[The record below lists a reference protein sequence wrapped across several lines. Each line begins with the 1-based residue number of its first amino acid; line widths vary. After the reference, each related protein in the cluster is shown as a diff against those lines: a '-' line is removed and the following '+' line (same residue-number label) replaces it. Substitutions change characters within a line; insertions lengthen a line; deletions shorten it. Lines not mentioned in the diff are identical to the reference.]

1 MKLKGKKILI
11 VGASRGIGEAIAK
24 SLLLENAEVIALSRG
39 DLNYSCEHIK
49 LDIIK
54 NKSIHT
60 LREHIKNKH
69 HFIDGIVFA
78 AAKSLPPNS
87 IEEKDLFKL
96 QDPNIFNE
104 IIKTN
109 LLSIYNCIYNLQDL
123 LNDCSSIVMLS
134 SIGAHLSFPNNP
146 GYQVSKA
153 GLESMARSISYDLGS
168 KKIRANSLVLGY
180 IKTDMTSKSYSDE
193 KMREER
199 TQRTILKRW
208 GSVNDIT
215 GAVKFLLSEESSYI
229 TGTSIT
235 IDGGWLSKG
244 L

>member
-24 SLLLENAEVIALSRG
+24 SLLMENAEVIALSRG
-39 DLNYSCEHIK
+39 DLNYDCEHFR
-49 LDIIK
+49 LDINNKESINALRDYLK
-54 NKSIHT
+54 NKYQ
-60 LREHIKNKH
+60 
-69 HFIDGIVFA
+69 FIDGIVFA
-78 AAKSLPPNS
+78 AAKSLPPKS
-87 IEEKDLFKL
+87 IEENNPFKL
-96 QDPNIFNE
+96 QEPNIFNE

-109 LLSIYNCIYNLQDL
+109 LLSIYNCIYNIQDL
-123 LNDCSSIVMLS
+123 LDDYSSIVMLS

-168 KKIRANSLVLGY
+168 KNIRANSLVLGY
-180 IKTDMTSKSYSDE
+180 IKTDMTSKSYND
-193 KMREER
+193 KKLREER
-199 TQRTILKRW
+199 TNRTILKRW
-208 GSVNDIT
+208 GNVNDII

-229 TGTSIT
+229 TGTSIN

>member
-24 SLLLENAEVIALSRG
+24 SLLLENAEVIALSRS
-39 DLNYSCEHIK
+39 DLNYECEHIK

-54 NKSIHT
+54 NESILT
-60 LREHIKNKH
+60 LSEHIKNKH
-69 HFIDGIVFA
+69 NFIDGIVFA
-78 AAKSLPPNS
+78 AAKSLPPKN
-87 IEEKDLFKL
+87 IEEKSSFKL
-96 QDPNIFNE
+96 QEPSLFNE
-104 IIKTN
+104 IIQTN
-109 LLSIYNCIYNLQDL
+109 LLSIYNCIYCLQDL
-123 LNDCSSIVMLS
+123 LKDHSSIVMLS

-153 GLESMARSISYDLGS
+153 GLESMARSISYDLGY
-168 KKIRANSLVLGY
+168 KKIRANSLILGY
-180 IKTDMTSKSYSDE
+180 FKTDMTSKSYNDL

-199 TQRTILKRW
+199 TKKTLLERW
-208 GSVNDIT
+208 GNVNDVP

>member
-1 MKLKGKKILI
+1 MKLKGKKFLI

-24 SLLLENAEVIALSRG
+24 SLLLENAKVIALSRG
-39 DLNYSCEHIK
+39 DLNYCCEHIK

-54 NKSIHT
+54 DKSIHT

-69 HFIDGIVFA
+69 KYIDGIVFA

-87 IEEKDLFKL
+87 IKEKDLFKL
-96 QDPNIFNE
+96 QEPNIFNE
-104 IIKTN
+104 IIQTN

-180 IKTDMTSKSYSDE
+180 IKTDMTSKSYNDE

-199 TQRTILKRW
+199 TKRTILKRW
-208 GSVNDIT
+208 GSVNDIP

>member
-11 VGASRGIGEAIAK
+11 IGASRGIGEAIAK
-24 SLLLENAEVIALSRG
+24 SLLLENADVIALSRG

-54 NKSIHT
+54 DKSINT

-69 HFIDGIVFA
+69 KSIDGIVFA
-78 AAKSLPPNS
+78 VAKTLPPNN
-87 IEEKDLFKL
+87 IQEKDLFKL
-96 QDPNIFNE
+96 QEPKIFNE

-153 GLESMARSISYDLGS
+153 GLESLARSISYDLGS

-180 IKTDMTSKSYSDE
+180 IKTDMTSKSYNNE

-199 TQRTILKRW
+199 TKRTILKRW
-208 GSVNDIT
+208 GSVNDIP

>member
-1 MKLKGKKILI
+1 MQKLLLYQ
-11 VGASRGIGEAIAK
+11 EAI
-24 SLLLENAEVIALSRG
+24 
-39 DLNYSCEHIK
+39 LNYDCEHIK

-54 NKSIHT
+54 EESILL

-69 HFIDGIVFA
+69 NFIDGIVFA
-78 AAKSLPPNS
+78 AAKSLPPKS
-87 IEEKDLFKL
+87 IEEKDFLKL
-96 QDPNIFNE
+96 QAPNVFKE
-104 IIKTN
+104 IIQTN

-123 LNDCSSIVMLS
+123 LKDYSSIVMLS

-153 GLESMARSISYDLGS
+153 GLESMARSISYDLAS
-168 KKIRANSLVLGY
+168 KNIRANSLVLGY
-180 IKTDMTSKSYSDE
+180 IKTDMTSKSYNDE

-199 TQRTILKRW
+199 TKRTILKRW
-208 GSVNDIT
+208 GSVNDIP